1 MFTPYVKLW
10 SPTSV
15 DSLRW
20 RVALGI
26 WAAPFSTAHACGA
39 DSSGDK
45 SFSITRA
52 MYSYGVANLRPPK
65 LDRPYGHSLIGKPI
79 KLRSILSY
87 FSKFA
92 FFIWFLPYSGRILSP
107 IPSVAQTKN
116 IIQFTF
122 QQICFFPPSSSE
134 HYQAC
139 SLGK

>member
-52 MYSYGVANLRPPK
+52 MYSYSGVCF
-65 LDRPYGHSLIGKPI
+65 PI
-79 KLRSILSY
+79 VRDA
-87 FSKFA
+87 FSRTRLF
-92 FFIWFLPYSGRILSP
+92 
-107 IPSVAQTKN
+107 
-116 IIQFTF
+116 
-122 QQICFFPPSSSE
+122 ICFLELQTACDSLSCVCLEMFGGIILLISLKVRCKCE
-134 HYQAC
+134 ERGFKQGQCLVHTLHY
-139 SLGK
+139 SFVFFKNNKRG

>member
-52 MYSYGVANLRPPK
+52 MYSYGVANLRP
-65 LDRPYGHSLIGKPI
+65 
-79 KLRSILSY
+79 
-87 FSKFA
+87 A
-92 FFIWFLPYSGRILSP
+92 
-107 IPSVAQTKN
+107 VN
-116 IIQFTF
+116 
-122 QQICFFPPSSSE
+122 
-134 HYQAC
+134 
-139 SLGK
+139 

>member
-20 RVALGI
+20 RVAWGI

-52 MYSYGVANLRPPK
+52 MYSYSGVCFSDCVRPV
-65 LDRPYGHSLIGKPI
+65 
-79 KLRSILSY
+79 
-87 FSKFA
+87 FV
-92 FFIWFLPYSGRILSP
+92 SP
-107 IPSVAQTKN
+107 IVRDAFSRTRL
-116 IIQFTF
+116 F
-122 QQICFFPPSSSE
+122 ICFLE
-134 HYQAC
+134 LQKAC
-139 SLGK
+139 DSLSCVCLEMFGGIILLSGGATTRAS